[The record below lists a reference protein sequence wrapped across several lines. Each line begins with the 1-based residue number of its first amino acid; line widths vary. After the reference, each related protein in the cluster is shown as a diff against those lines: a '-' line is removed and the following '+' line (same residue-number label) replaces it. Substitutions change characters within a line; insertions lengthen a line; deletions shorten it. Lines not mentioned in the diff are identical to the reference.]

1 MTMTSMTS
9 SEIKNVV
16 NTLYK
21 GQCGVNLVA
30 EMSCDNSMNKG
41 TKTNRNPYLG
51 RLTKRT
57 MVCGC
62 RLGCEYKHYNEKEL
76 LRLKNENK
84 PYSTEN
90 LKGMWWDEYPFFKKS
105 NNGDYLSF
113 NYRYCDNVEWHNRYF
128 LDGAEISQNTYN
140 GIIAKWGK
148 KKSTYSPKQALYG
161 LVNEE
166 EQTKVV
172 NYNFN
177 YILHIGTNKVEA
189 MKIFNS

>member
-9 SEIKNVV
+9 SEIKNIVK
-16 NTLYK
+16 NLYK
-21 GQCGVNLVA
+21 GQCGVNVVVEL
-30 EMSCDNSMNKG
+30 SCDNSMNKG
-41 TKTNRNPYLG
+41 NPYLG

-57 MVCGC
+57 LVCGC
-62 RLGCEYKHYNEKEL
+62 RLGCEFKHYNEKEL
-76 LRLKNENK
+76 ERLKNEKK
-84 PYSTEN
+84 PYNTEN

-105 NNGDYLSF
+105 NNGDFLSF
-113 NYRYCDNVEWHNRYF
+113 NYRESDNVEWHNRYF
-128 LDGAEISQNTYN
+128 LDGAEITLNTYK

-148 KKSTYSPKQALYG
+148 NKNTYHPKQALYG

>member
-1 MTMTSMTS
+1 MQ
-9 SEIKNVV
+9 KN
-16 NTLYK
+16 LYS
-21 GQCGVNLVA
+21 GQCGVNVVVEL
-30 EMSCDNSMNKG
+30 SCDNSMNKG

-57 MVCGC
+57 LICGC

-76 LRLKNENK
+76 LRLKNEKK
-84 PYSTEN
+84 PYDTEN

-113 NYRYCDNVEWHNRYF
+113 NYRYCDKVEWYNRYF

-148 KKSTYSPKQALYG
+148 NKSTYHPKQALYG

-166 EQTKVV
+166 VQTKVV

-177 YILHIGTNKVEA
+177 YILHIGTSKEQA
-189 MKIFNS
+189 KKIFSL

>member
-1 MTMTSMTS
+1 MANMTSI
-9 SEIKNVV
+9 EIKNVV
-16 NTLYK
+16 RNLYK

-41 TKTNRNPYLG
+41 TKNNRNPYLG
-51 RLTKRT
+51 RLTKRVL
-57 MVCGC
+57 VCGC

-76 LRLKNENK
+76 QRLKDEKK
-84 PYSTEN
+84 PYDTEN

-105 NNGDYLSF
+105 NNGEFLSF
-113 NYRYCDNVEWHNRYF
+113 NYREKDNVEWHNRYF
-128 LDGAEISQNTYN
+128 LDNSEITLNEYK

-189 MKIFNS
+189 MKIFKP